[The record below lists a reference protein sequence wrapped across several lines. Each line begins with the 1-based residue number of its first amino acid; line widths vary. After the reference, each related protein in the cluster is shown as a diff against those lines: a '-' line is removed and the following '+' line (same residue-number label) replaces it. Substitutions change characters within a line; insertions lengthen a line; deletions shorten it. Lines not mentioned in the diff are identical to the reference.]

1 MHTHTH
7 THTHTHYSG
16 CLFLQAFG
24 TVSKIYVHNSSVH
37 CDEYII
43 ALMPPLQIIYQQ
55 RILFPL
61 FLVAHK
67 CVCVCVCVCVCMGY
81 MCVFEGGDAH
91 SNDIYA
97 LVRGKLE
104 GVLSFHHMGPRD

>member
-1 MHTHTH
+1 
-7 THTHTHYSG
+7 
-16 CLFLQAFG
+16 
-24 TVSKIYVHNSSVH
+24 
-37 CDEYII
+37 
-43 ALMPPLQIIYQQ
+43 
-55 RILFPL
+55 
-61 FLVAHK
+61 
-67 CVCVCVCVCVCMGY
+67 MGY